1 MEEILSKINGLKTNF
16 KCEKC
21 GNIQKANIFPFINFN
36 ENPEYYALVKDLD
49 IFNIKC
55 EKCGSISSVKYDSLF
70 LNETQKYFIYL
81 LNDKDLVDK
90 FRHQI
95 TYFIETVLN
104 KDDKYNFEQ
113 FTTRLVFSK
122 NELVEKLA
130 IFEIGL
136 NDKVIEFIKYGFFD
150 HGLIDLSKY
159 DSVYFDG
166 IKETKLEFI
175 LFNSTRDVE
184 IDKIFIDIQFYNNLV
199 EKINK
204 IKDDI
209 FVFPSIDRNWVLSK
223 ISNEDNK

>member
-1 MEEILSKINGLKTNF
+1 MMSTSLKRIEKSHKQNYQDHLILHL
-16 KCEKC
+16 
-21 GNIQKANIFPFINFN
+21 
-36 ENPEYYALVKDLD
+36 
-49 IFNIKC
+49 
-55 EKCGSISSVKYDSLF
+55 SLY
-70 LNETQKYFIYL
+70 LYFIYL

-175 LFNSTRDVE
+175 LFNSNRDVE

>member
-1 MEEILSKINGLKTNF
+1 MYSSTFFLNAVEDHVNGLLVYLTSQHFFNF
-16 KCEKC
+16 SNLSSPCQSLPIV
-21 GNIQKANIFPFINFN
+21 NISMLYFFISDSFWFQSFSG
-36 ENPEYYALVKDLD
+36 
-49 IFNIKC
+49 IT
-55 EKCGSISSVKYDSLF
+55 SS
-70 LNETQKYFIYL
+70 
-81 LNDKDLVDK
+81 
-90 FRHQI
+90 

-175 LFNSTRDVE
+175 LFNSNRDVE